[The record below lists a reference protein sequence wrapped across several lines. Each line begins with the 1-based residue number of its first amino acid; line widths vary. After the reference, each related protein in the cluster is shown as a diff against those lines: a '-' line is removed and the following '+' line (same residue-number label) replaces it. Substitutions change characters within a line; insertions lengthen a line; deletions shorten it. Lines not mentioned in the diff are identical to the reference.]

1 MTDSKDKEPP
11 GKEPPEKERLN
22 KAASDKASEQGGG
35 EETIVLGGS
44 FVAMV
49 EAERKKEAGD
59 LGGGDGSSD
68 LPAGTPED
76 PFGEAASI
84 ENAAPAP
91 MPEDETVSGHGGAA
105 EVGNADAPASQSLTE
120 TAVEAQAE
128 RAVEHAAPIS
138 GEIATDIPAEHPGEA
153 SLESESL
160 SRDDV
165 PTETP
170 PAEAQSAG
178 AQLAAAMT
186 VAAQTAT
193 ATGQLPGDAG
203 PEALFEALS
212 ERAHDFGFF
221 PLIRRLENYYRD
233 KPRIGESVRPA
244 DDPIRLGQVPSVVF
258 APSTLRRFERGED
271 GKPDRLY
278 GFFLGLFG
286 PNGPLPLHLSEFARD
301 RSRNY
306 RDDTFTAFADTF
318 HHRLLSLFYRAWASG
333 EPAVS
338 FDRPDDDRFSR
349 FVASTCGRGMEAF
362 RHRDYMPDVGKLY
375 FAGRLALQTRN
386 AEGLMAIISDFFK
399 VPVAIRQFVG
409 EWLELPEHQLCR
421 LGESSLTGALGVN
434 TTVGRRVW
442 SCQYKFRLIFGPVS
456 LKDYKRL
463 LPGGKSLERLVAVVR
478 NYIGDELSWDVN
490 LILKKDEV
498 PAIRLGQT
506 GNLGWTTWLLPRR
519 DERNANDLYLHPLR
533 MLQAKG

>member
-1 MTDSKDKEPP
+1 MTDSKDKGPP
-11 GKEPPEKERLN
+11 DKEGPR
-22 KAASDKASEQGGG
+22 KAASEKASGPGGG

-44 FVAMV
+44 FFSMV
-49 EAERKKEAGD
+49 EAERSEDAVD
-59 LGGGDGSSD
+59 S
-68 LPAGTPED
+68 PAGTPDD
-76 PFGEAASI
+76 PFGEMVPDAEAA
-84 ENAAPAP
+84 NH
-91 MPEDETVSGHGGAA
+91 SGSEAAA
-105 EVGNADAPASQSLTE
+105 EDPAVAPPASEPLPIEDLQTE
-120 TAVEAQAE
+120 A
-128 RAVEHAAPIS
+128 
-138 GEIATDIPAEHPGEA
+138 
-153 SLESESL
+153 
-160 SRDDV
+160 
-165 PTETP
+165 P

-178 AQLAAAMT
+178 ERLAEAMTAVLETPHAAAQ
-186 VAAQTAT
+186 A
-193 ATGQLPGDAG
+193 PGASD
-203 PEALFEALS
+203 PEALFRALS

-221 PLIRRLENYYRD
+221 PLIRRLENHYRD

-244 DDPIRLGQVPSVVF
+244 DDPIRLGQIPSVVF
-258 APSTLRRFERGED
+258 APATLRRFERGED

-301 RSRNY
+301 RSRNF
-306 RDDTFTAFADTF
+306 RDHTFTAFADTF
-318 HHRLLSLFYRAWASG
+318 HHRLLSLFYRAWATG

-338 FDRPDDDRFSR
+338 FDRPDDDRFSS
-349 FVASTCGRGMEAF
+349 FVASTCGRGMESF

-399 VPVAIRQFVG
+399 VPVSIRQFVG

-463 LPGGKSLERLVAVVR
+463 LPGGMSLERLVAIVR
-478 NYIGDELSWDVN
+478 NYIGDELFWDVN
-490 LILKKDEV
+490 LILKKEEV

-506 GNLGWTTWLLPRR
+506 GDLGWTTWLLPRR
-519 DERNANDLYLHPLR
+519 DDRHANDLYLHPLR
-533 MLQAKG
+533 LLQAKG